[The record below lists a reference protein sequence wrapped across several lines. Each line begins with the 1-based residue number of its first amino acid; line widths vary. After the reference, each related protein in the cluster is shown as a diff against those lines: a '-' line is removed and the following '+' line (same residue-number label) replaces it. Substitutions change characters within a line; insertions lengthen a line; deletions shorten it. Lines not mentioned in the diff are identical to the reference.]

1 MIIVPADEFENEA
14 DLIRRVESLLEKTTE
29 KKKRKKKTYCKT
41 DDKLKTVIKYED
53 DEKQENVTKADQ
65 SVFKPN
71 VQPRKHLLNDL
82 KIEVSTPGKRKITKM
97 SEYSD
102 GALDTDNKDI
112 NDNMENREGPRDNIS
127 TSTNPSSSAV
137 VETLCSEKDTE
148 QKR

>member
-14 DLIRRVESLLEKTTE
+14 DLIRRVNSLLEKTTE
-29 KKKRKKKTYCKT
+29 LKKIKKKTYCKT
-41 DDKLKTVIKYED
+41 DDKLKTKYVE

-65 SVFKPN
+65 SSFKPN

-82 KIEVSTPGKRKITKM
+82 KIEVSTPGKRKITQM
-97 SEYSD
+97 SEHGG

-112 NDNMENREGPRDNIS
+112 NDNRENREGPRDNIS

-137 VETLCSEKDTE
+137 VETLCSEKDTD